1 MVAEHEKIDAG
12 RSIALFMDFENIA
25 EGAKEAKAKFDVN
38 LVIQRLLDKGKII
51 VRRAYCDW
59 SRFGDYKQK
68 LHGAAVEMLEIPRRG
83 ISGKNSAD
91 IRMVVDA
98 LDLCYQKTHVDTFA
112 LVTGDSDFSPLVSKL
127 RENNKYVI
135 GIGGKKSSSELLV
148 SNCDEFIFYED
159 LLREDKKAPKV
170 KGPTEEKSEA
180 FGYLI
185 ETVRALQRE
194 NTEVLYSS
202 LVKDTT
208 KRKRPSFDEGY
219 YGYSSFSKLLEDAQR
234 HGVVEIE
241 KSPKSGTYVVKG
253 LGDKAGGR

>member
-1 MVAEHEKIDAG
+1 MADAEKVVEQE

-25 EGAKEAKAKFDVN
+25 EGAREAKAKFEVS
-38 LVIQRLLDKGKII
+38 LIIQRLLDKGKVL

-59 SRFGDYKQK
+59 SRFAEYKRG
-68 LHGAAVEMLEIPRRG
+68 LHEAGVEMMEIPRRG
-83 ISGKNSAD
+83 VSGKNSAD

-112 LVTGDSDFSPLVSKL
+112 LVSGDSDFSPLVSKL
-127 RENNKYVI
+127 RENNKYVV
-135 GIGGKKSSSELLV
+135 GIGAKKSSGQLLV

-159 LLREDKKAPKV
+159 LLREQKTVPKV
-170 KGPTEEKSEA
+170 KGLSKKHSEA
-180 FGYLI
+180 FGLLI

-202 LVKDTT
+202 LVKDTM
-208 KRKRPSFDEGY
+208 KRKQPSFDEGY

-234 HGVVEIE
+234 QAVVDIE
-241 KSPKSGTYVVKG
+241 KSPKSGTYVVTN
-253 LGDKAGGR
+253 LGGKA

>member
-1 MVAEHEKIDAG
+1 MADEHKTPEWE

-25 EGAKEAKAKFDVN
+25 EGAREAKAKFEID

-59 SRFGDYKQK
+59 SRFSGYKQG
-68 LHGAAVEMLEIPRRG
+68 LHQAGVEMIEIPPRRVA
-83 ISGKNSAD
+83 GKNSAD

-98 LDLCYQKTHVDTFA
+98 LDLCYQKAHVGTFA

-127 RENNKYVI
+127 RENDKYVI
-135 GIGGKKSSSELLV
+135 GIGAKNSSGQLLIA
-148 SNCDEFIFYED
+148 SCDEFIFYED
-159 LLREDKKAPKV
+159 LLREQKKAPKV
-170 KGPTEEKSEA
+170 KGLSKEQTEA

-185 ETVRALQRE
+185 ETVRALERE

-202 LVKDTT
+202 LVKDTM

-219 YGYSSFSKLLEDAQR
+219 HGYSSFSKLLEDAQR
-234 HGVVEIE
+234 HEVVKIE
-241 KSPKSGTYVVKG
+241 KSPKSGTYVVTA
-253 LGDKAGGR
+253 LGEKA